1 MNSQTEI
8 YMGIDVSKA
17 SLDVAVWQ
25 PEQTWQVRNDLEGV
39 GKLLQRLKELEPKL
53 VVIEATGGYEK
64 LIVAELIAAKI
75 AVSVVNPKRTR
86 DFARSVGQ
94 LAKTDKIDARILAQF
109 AQAIRPEP
117 RPLRTEEEERL
128 SALISRRRQLIDI
141 LTAEKNRLATTHPIT
156 RERIQEHI
164 DWLLEELADIESDID
179 QFIQSTPLW
188 KQKDEL
194 LRSVPG
200 VGDVT
205 ACTLLADLPELGT
218 LSRQGI
224 AALVGVAPLNKDS
237 GIKRGKRRVFGGRE
251 SVRNV
256 LYMAALS
263 ATRFNPLI
271 KTFYD
276 RLIKAGKQ
284 KKVAIVACMRKL
296 LVLLNSIIRH
306 QRHWQPNWVR
316 FIFLRKCFYSLTK
329 FETRNQGHKSH

>member
-1 MNSQTEI
+1 MNNTVEI
-8 YMGIDVSKA
+8 FVGIDVSKA
-17 SLDVAVWQ
+17 TLDVALWQ
-25 PEQTWQVRNDLEGV
+25 PEQAWQVRNDIEGV
-39 GKLLQRLKELEPKL
+39 GKLLERLQELRPNL

-64 LIVAELIAAKI
+64 LIVAELVLAKV
-75 AVSVVNPKRTR
+75 AVSVVNPKRVR

-109 AQAIRPEP
+109 AQAVRPAP

-128 SALISRRRQLIDI
+128 SALISRRRQIIDM
-141 LTAEKNRLATTHPIT
+141 LTAERNRLAVAYLAT
-156 RERIQEHI
+156 RKRMEKHI
-164 DWLLEELADIESDID
+164 EWLQQELADIEADID
-179 QFIQSTPLW
+179 QFIQGTPLW

-200 VGDVT
+200 VGEVT
-205 ACTLLADLPELGT
+205 AYTLLADLPELGT
-218 LSRQGI
+218 LDRQGI

-251 SVRNV
+251 TVRNV

-263 ATRFNPLI
+263 AARFNPTI

-276 RLIKAGKQ
+276 RLIKAGKE

-296 LVLLNSIIRH
+296 LVILNSILRH
-306 QRHWQPNWVR
+306 QRPWQPN
-316 FIFLRKCFYSLTK
+316 F
-329 FETRNQGHKSH
+329 HA

>member
-1 MNSQTEI
+1 MNNMVDI
-8 YMGIDVSKA
+8 FVGIDVSKA
-17 SLDVAVWQ
+17 TLDVALWQ
-25 PEQTWQVRNDLEGV
+25 PEQAWQVRNDIEGV
-39 GKLLQRLKELEPKL
+39 AKLLQRLQELRPNL

-64 LIVAELIAAKI
+64 LIVAELVLAKVP
-75 AVSVVNPKRTR
+75 VSVVNPKRVR

-109 AQAIRPEP
+109 AQAVHPAP

-128 SALISRRRQLIDI
+128 SALISRRRQIIDM
-141 LTAEKNRLATTHPIT
+141 LTAERNRLVTAHLAT
-156 RERIQEHI
+156 RKRMEKHI
-164 DWLLEELADIESDID
+164 EWLQQELAEIEADID
-179 QFIQSTPLW
+179 QFIQDTPLW

-200 VGDVT
+200 VGEVT
-205 ACTLLADLPELGT
+205 AYTLLADLPELGT
-218 LSRQGI
+218 LDRQGI

-251 SVRNV
+251 TVRNV

-263 ATRFNPLI
+263 AARFNPSI

-276 RLIKAGKQ
+276 RLIKAGKE

-296 LVLLNSIIRH
+296 LVILNSILRH
-306 QRHWQPNWVR
+306 QRPWQPN
-316 FIFLRKCFYSLTK
+316 F
-329 FETRNQGHKSH
+329 HA

>member
-1 MNSQTEI
+1 MNNTVEI
-8 YMGIDVSKA
+8 FVGIDVSKA
-17 SLDVAVWQ
+17 TLDVALWQ
-25 PEQTWQVRNDLEGV
+25 PKQAWQVRNDIEGV
-39 GKLLQRLKELEPKL
+39 GKLLQRLQELRPNL

-64 LIVAELIAAKI
+64 LIVAELVLAKV
-75 AVSVVNPKRTR
+75 AVSVVNPKRVR

-109 AQAIRPEP
+109 AQAVRPAP

-128 SALISRRRQLIDI
+128 SALISRRRQIIDM
-141 LTAEKNRLATTHPIT
+141 LTAERNRLAVAYLAT
-156 RERIQEHI
+156 RKRMEKHI
-164 DWLLEELADIESDID
+164 EWLQQELADIEADID
-179 QFIQSTPLW
+179 QFIQGTPLW

-200 VGDVT
+200 VGEVT
-205 ACTLLADLPELGT
+205 AYTLLADLPELGT
-218 LSRQGI
+218 LDRQGI

-251 SVRNV
+251 TVRNV

-263 ATRFNPLI
+263 AARFNPTI

-276 RLIKAGKQ
+276 RLIKAGKE

-296 LVLLNSIIRH
+296 LVILNSILRH
-306 QRHWQPNWVR
+306 QRPWQPN
-316 FIFLRKCFYSLTK
+316 F
-329 FETRNQGHKSH
+329 HA